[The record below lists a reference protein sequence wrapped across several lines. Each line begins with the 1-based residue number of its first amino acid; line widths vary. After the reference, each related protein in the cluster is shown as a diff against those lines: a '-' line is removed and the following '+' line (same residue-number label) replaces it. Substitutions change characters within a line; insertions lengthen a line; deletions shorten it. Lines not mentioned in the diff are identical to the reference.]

1 MESKRKN
8 VYITIFVITTIVAA
22 TLAVYFGLEYKKL
35 KEDNSKQDVS
45 VKESTSLDEKNEDK
59 GEVAVKEV
67 EKIVEKETQ
76 LSQENIDKIAYA
88 TIDIYLQLVRTIW
101 ADPLNATIKLG
112 FYKDYDEL
120 IKNTQNING
129 IEKTTVK
136 YDEFVNKITKYMT
149 KELFEEYVERKVFVN
164 VDGYLANYAGGASG
178 TSAML
183 EKIELQD
190 KNNDEFTYSVTYY
203 ILGGFENV
211 TAKETTQTI
220 KVKKV
225 NDDYVVSSKS

>member
-1 MESKRKN
+1 MENKRKN

-45 VKESTSLDEKNEDK
+45 VKESTSSDEKNEDK

-76 LSQENIDKIAYA
+76 LSQENIDKIAYS
-88 TIDIYLQLVRTIW
+88 TIESYLNLVRTIR
-101 ADPLNATIKLG
+101 ADPLNATIEFG
-112 FYKDYDEL
+112 FYKDSGEL
-120 IKNTQNING
+120 IKNTKNING
-129 IEKTTVK
+129 VQKTTVK

-149 KELFEEYVERKVFVN
+149 KELFEKYVERKVFVN
-164 VDGYLANYAGGASG
+164 VDGYLGNIVGGASG
-178 TSAML
+178 TWAWL
-183 EKIELQD
+183 KKIELQD
-190 KNNDEFTYSVTYY
+190 KNNDEFTYSVIYY
-203 ILGGFENV
+203 ILGGFEN
-211 TAKETTQTI
+211 AKPEETTQTI

-225 NDDYVVSSKS
+225 NDDYVVSFAS